1 MKKLALLLLLELI
14 VISSALNA
22 QEINYGLSIS
32 SGVDLI
38 SNSDKAVQIST
49 SGLYPNEVIAANS
62 LWLNSSVL
70 FDLYLKNNFI
80 ISAGF
85 NSFHT
90 GYRSDSLSVSI
101 VHGTMTQ
108 PDSIYTTTHWGYSNT
123 RRISISPVIQFQHYI
138 ELKSDFYYHT
148 SLSFSFPEIWNW
160 YNRMNSSY
168 DGTAQDAFTLLN
180 GGRSRFEYN
189 PNYYSLAISPRVIKR
204 LNNFNVGTG
213 PSFYMIREKYTT
225 GKVFKYNS
233 FQWNIELGFRF

>member
-1 MKKLALLLLLELI
+1 MRFRLTILLTFLI
-14 VISSALNA
+14 SIFGQA
-22 QEINYGLSIS
+22 QDVNYGLSIS
-32 SGVDLI
+32 SGVDLF

-49 SGLYPNEVIAANS
+49 SGLYPNELIKANS
-62 LWLNSSVL
+62 LWLNSSAL
-70 FDLYLKNNFI
+70 FDFYLKNNFI

-85 NSFHT
+85 NSFHA

-101 VHGTMTQ
+101 VHGTMSQ

-123 RRISISPVIQFQHYI
+123 RWISISPVIQFQHYI

-160 YNRMNSSY
+160 YNRVYFSY

-180 GGRSRFEYN
+180 GGRPRFEYN

-213 PSFYMIREKYTT
+213 PSFYMVREKYTT